1 MYIFINF
8 SIEFKIKHPLSRD
21 YIMEIRSIN
30 AMRGPNYWSVRRH
43 KLIVMVLDLKE
54 MEEMPSN
61 KIEGFDKRLE
71 AMFPTMYSHRCS
83 VGTPGGFFERVVEG
97 TWMGHII
104 EHIALEI
111 QTLAGMDTGFGRTR
125 GYGEEGV
132 YNVVFSYI
140 EENVGRFAAK
150 VSVAICEALIAGE
163 DYDMTD
169 DIQRMR
175 EIREDERLG
184 PSTGSI
190 VQEAVNRGIPWIR
203 LNKYSLV
210 QLGYGANQKRIQA
223 TVTSETSSI
232 GVELACDK
240 EDTKYLLEQ
249 AEVEVPRGDIIRRER
264 SLQDACDY
272 VGFPLVIKPI
282 DGNHGRGITVDINN
296 YDDALVAFHHAKDSS
311 KSGAIIVEK
320 FITGEDYRLL
330 VINNVL
336 VAAAIRTPAHV
347 VGDGK
352 STIQEL
358 IDKVNSDP
366 RRGYGHEKV
375 LTQITT
381 NELTKTLISQAG
393 YSLDSVLPAD
403 ERLILKDTANLS
415 TGGTAE
421 DITDIVHPAN
431 VSMVER
437 ISKIIDLDIC
447 GVDIMTTDITKPLS
461 ETGGAVL
468 EVNAGPGFRMHL
480 APTTGLP
487 RNVAAPVIDKFFPN
501 GETGRIPIIA
511 ITGTNGKTTTTR
523 LLAHI
528 AKMNGYR
535 VGYTTSDGV
544 YIQNRLLMTGDCTG
558 PASAEFVLKDP
569 TVNFA
574 VLESARGGLLRAG
587 LGFKKCDVAIVTNVA
602 ADHLGLKGIHT
613 VEQLAKVKG
622 VVPETVL
629 PDGYAILNADDDLVF
644 NMRRNIE
651 CNLALFSMDENNPH
665 IKALQ
670 RKGGITA
677 IYENGF
683 VTICRGEWKM
693 RVMKAEDIPLTYG
706 GKAKFMIQNVLPAI
720 LAANIQGISIED
732 MKAALETFIPSASQT
747 PGRLNLFKFN
757 DFSILLDYA
766 HNPAGMRALKNF
778 TDELDATVK
787 VGIIA
792 GIGDR
797 REEDN
802 NEMGSIAAE
811 MFDEIIIRQDKRLR
825 GKTEEQLIKMLG
837 DGIKMKDP
845 NKKTTIIP
853 SEKEAITH
861 AVKNAVKGSLIVLCS
876 DVIPEALDLV
886 KKFKEQEAN
895 GELLIRG

>member
-1 MYIFINF
+1 M
-8 SIEFKIKHPLSRD
+8 KIR
-21 YIMEIRSIN
+21 EIN
-30 AMRGPNYWSVRRH
+30 AMRGPNFWSIRRH
-43 KLIVMVLDLKE
+43 KLIVMVLDLEE
-54 MEEMPSN
+54 MEELPTN
-61 KIEGFDKRLE
+61 KIDGFSERIRK
-71 AMFPTMYSHRCS
+71 MFPSMYSHRCS
-83 VGTPGGFFERVVEG
+83 EGCEGGFFMRVDEG
-97 TWMGHII
+97 TWMGHVI

-111 QTLAGMDTGFGRTR
+111 QTLADMDTGFGRTR
-125 GYGEEGV
+125 GYGEKGV

-140 EENVGRFAAK
+140 EESVGRYAAK
-150 VSVAICEALIAGE
+150 AAVRICEALIAAE
-163 DYDMTD
+163 PYDLED

-175 EIREDERLG
+175 ELRESERLG

-190 VQEAVNRGIPWIR
+190 VSEAQSRGIPWIR

-249 AEVEVPRGDIIRRER
+249 AEVEVPRGDIISRE
-264 SLQDACDY
+264 SGLEDACRY
-272 VGFPLVIKPI
+272 VGYPLVIKPI

-296 YDDALVAFHHAKDSS
+296 YEDALEAFNIAKEVSRRV
-311 KSGAIIVEK
+311 IVEK
-320 FITGEDYRLL
+320 YITGEDYRLL
-330 VINNVL
+330 VINHNF
-336 VAAAIRTPAHV
+336 VAAAKRTPAHV

-352 STIQEL
+352 SSIAQLVEE
-358 IDKVNSDP
+358 VNKDP

-375 LTQITT
+375 LTAITI
-381 NELTKTLISQAG
+381 NDLTKTIIAGAG
-393 YSLDSVLPAD
+393 YTVDSVLKEG

-421 DITDIVHPAN
+421 DVTDIVHPAN
-431 VSMVER
+431 VSMAER

-447 GVDIMTTDITKPLS
+447 GIDVMTSDISQPLS
-461 ETGGAVL
+461 DTGGAVL

-487 RNVAAPVIDKFFPN
+487 RNVAAPVVDKLFPQK
-501 GETGRIPIIA
+501 GDTGRIPIVA
-511 ITGTNGKTTTTR
+511 ITGTNGKTTTSR
-523 LLAHI
+523 LIAHI
-528 AKMNGYR
+528 AKMNGQR

-544 YIQNRLLMTGDCTG
+544 YIQNRMLMKGDCTG

-574 VLESARGGLLRAG
+574 VLECARGGLLRAG
-587 LGFKKCDVAIVTNVA
+587 LGFKKCDVAIVTNVS

-613 VEQLAKVKG
+613 LEQLARVKA
-622 VVPETVL
+622 VIPETVL
-629 PDGYAILNADDDLVF
+629 PDGYAILNADDDLVYE
-644 NMRRNIE
+644 MRRNIN
-651 CNLALFSMDENNPH
+651 CNLALFSMDENNPR

-670 RKGGITA
+670 RIGGITA
-677 IYENGF
+677 IYENGY
-683 VTICRGEWKM
+683 VTLCRGEWKM
-693 RVMKAEDIPLTYG
+693 RLMKAESIPLTYG
-706 GKAKFMIQNVLPAI
+706 GKARFMIQNILPAVI
-720 LAANIQGISIED
+720 AANVQGISIED
-732 MKAALETFIPSASQT
+732 TKAALETFIPSASST

-757 DFSILLDYA
+757 NFDILLDYA
-766 HNPAGMRALKNF
+766 HNPAGMRALQKF
-778 TDELDATVK
+778 TDNLDATVK

-811 MFDEIIIRQDKRLR
+811 MFDEIIIRQDKNLR
-825 GKTEEQLIKMLG
+825 GKSEADLINML
-837 DGIKMKDP
+837 DAGIKKQDP

-853 SEKEAITH
+853 SEKEAIIH
-861 AVKNAVKGSLIVLCS
+861 AVSNAEKGSLIVLCS
-876 DVIPEALDLV
+876 DVVPDALDLV
-886 KKFKEQEAN
+886 KQLKDQEAN
-895 GELLIRG
+895 GELA

>member
-1 MYIFINF
+1 
-8 SIEFKIKHPLSRD
+8 
-21 YIMEIRSIN
+21 
-30 AMRGPNYWSVRRH
+30 
-43 KLIVMVLDLKE
+43 
-54 MEEMPSN
+54 
-61 KIEGFDKRLE
+61 
-71 AMFPTMYSHRCS
+71 
-83 VGTPGGFFERVVEG
+83 
-97 TWMGHII
+97 MGHII

-132 YNVVFSYI
+132 YSVVFSYM
-140 EENVGRFAAK
+140 EESVGVFAAK
-150 VSVAICEALIAGE
+150 SAVKICEALIAGE
-163 DYDMTD
+163 AYDMSE
-169 DIQRMR
+169 DIQEMR
-175 EIREDERLG
+175 ELREADRLG

-190 VQEAVNRGIPWIR
+190 VAEAEARGIPWIR

-249 AEVEVPRGDIIRRER
+249 AEVDVPRGDIIRRER
-264 SLQDACDY
+264 SLEDACKY
-272 VGFPLVIKPI
+272 VGYPLVIKPV
-282 DGNHGRGITVDINN
+282 DGNHGRGITVNIQN
-296 YDDALVAFHHAKDSS
+296 YDTALVAFNHAKESS

-320 FITGEDYRLL
+320 FIVGEDYRLL

-336 VAAAIRTPAHV
+336 VAGAIRTPAHV
-347 VGDGK
+347 IGDGK

-358 IDKVNSDP
+358 IDIVNSDS
-366 RRGYGHEKV
+366 RRGFGHENV
-375 LTQITT
+375 LTKITI
-381 NELTKTLISQAG
+381 NELTVNIIKQAG
-393 YSLDSVLPAD
+393 YTLESVIAID

-421 DITDIVHPAN
+421 DITDIIHPAN

-447 GVDIMTTDITKPLS
+447 GIDIMTTDISKPLS

-487 RNVAAPVIDKFFPN
+487 RNVAGPVIDKLFPQKGN
-501 GETGRIPIIA
+501 TGRIPIIA
-511 ITGTNGKTTTTR
+511 ISGTNGKTTTTR
-523 LLAHI
+523 LIAHI

-574 VLESARGGLLRAG
+574 VLECARGGLLRAG
-587 LGFKKCDVAIVTNVA
+587 LGFKKCDVAVVTNVA

-613 VEQLAKVKG
+613 IEQLAKVKG

-629 PDGYAILNADDDLVF
+629 PEGYAILNADDDLVYD
-644 NMRRNIE
+644 MRRKVD
-651 CNLALFSMDENNPH
+651 CNVALFSMDEDNPR

-670 RKGGITA
+670 RLHGITA
-677 IYENGF
+677 VYEKGY

-693 RVMKAEDIPLTYG
+693 RIMKVEDIPLTYG
-706 GKAKFMIQNVLPAI
+706 GKAKFMIQNVLAAV
-720 LAANIQGISIED
+720 LAVHVQGISIED
-732 MKAALETFIPSASQT
+732 MKAGLETFIPSASQT
-747 PGRLNLFKFN
+747 PGRLNLFEFKNFT
-757 DFSILLDYA
+757 ILLDYA
-766 HNPAGMRALKNF
+766 HNPAGMRALKDF
-778 TDELDATVK
+778 IDELDATVK

-797 REEDN
+797 RLEDN

-825 GKTEEQLIKMLG
+825 GKTEEELIKMLN

-853 SEKEAITH
+853 SEKEAITY
-861 AVKNAVKGSLIVLCS
+861 AVKNAVKGSLIILCS
-876 DVIPEALDLV
+876 DVIPDALALV
-886 KKFKEQEAN
+886 QKFKELEAK
-895 GELLIRG
+895 GQLEFA

>member
-1 MYIFINF
+1 M
-8 SIEFKIKHPLSRD
+8 K
-21 YIMEIRSIN
+21 IRSIN

-43 KLIVMVLDLKE
+43 KLIVMVLDLEE
-54 MEEMPSN
+54 MEELPSN
-61 KIEGFDKRLE
+61 KIKGFRERLE
-71 AMFPTMYSHRCS
+71 AMFPTMYEHRCS
-83 VGTPGGFFERVVEG
+83 VGTAGGFFQRVEEG

-104 EHIALEI
+104 EHIALEV
-111 QTLAGMDTGFGRTR
+111 QTLADMDTGFGRTR
-125 GYGEEGV
+125 GYGEKGV

-150 VSVAICEALIAGE
+150 SAVQICEALIAGE
-163 DYDMTD
+163 EYNLEE
-169 DIQRMR
+169 DIQKMR

-190 VQEAVNRGIPWIR
+190 VEEAVSRGIPWMR
-203 LNKYSLV
+203 LNKYSLC

-240 EDTKYLLEQ
+240 EDTKFLLEQ

-264 SLQDACDY
+264 SLEEACQY
-272 VGFPLVIKPI
+272 VGYPLVIKPV
-282 DGNHGRGITVDINN
+282 DGNHGRGITVDIQN
-296 YDDALVAFHHAKDSS
+296 YEHALEAFNQAKESS
-311 KSGAIIVEK
+311 RSGAIIVEK

-347 VGDGK
+347 IGNGK

-358 IDKVNSDP
+358 IDEVNKDP

-381 NELTKTLISQAG
+381 NELTKTLIKAAG
-393 YSLDSVLPAD
+393 YTLKSVLAED
-403 ERLILKDTANLS
+403 EKLILKDTANLS

-421 DITDIVHPAN
+421 DVTDIVHPAN
-431 VSMVER
+431 VSMAER

-447 GVDIMTTDITKPLS
+447 GIDIMTTDITKPIS

-487 RNVAAPVIDKFFPN
+487 RNVAAPVIDKLFPKGN
-501 GETGRIPIIA
+501 SGRIPIIA
-511 ITGTNGKTTTTR
+511 VTGTNGKTTTTR

-528 AKMNGYR
+528 AKMNGHR

-558 PASAEFVLKDP
+558 PSSAEFVLKDP

-574 VLESARGGLLRAG
+574 VLECARGGLLRAG

-629 PDGYAILNADDDLVF
+629 PDGYAILNADDELVYD
-644 NMRRNIE
+644 MRRNIE
-651 CNLALFSMDENNPH
+651 SNLALFSMDENNPH

-677 IYENGF
+677 VYENGY

-693 RVMKAEDIPLTYG
+693 RVMKAENIPLTYG
-706 GKAKFMIQNVLPAI
+706 GKAKFMIQNILPAI
-720 LAANIQGISIED
+720 IAANVQGISIED

-747 PGRLNLFKFN
+747 PGRLNLFEFN

-766 HNPAGMRALKNF
+766 HNPAGMRALQNF
-778 TDELDATVK
+778 TNELEATVK

-797 REEDN
+797 RVEDN

-825 GKTEEQLIKMLG
+825 GKTEQELIKMLD
-837 DGIKMKDP
+837 DGIKMIDP

-853 SEKEAITH
+853 SEREAILY
-861 AVKNAVKGSLIVLCS
+861 AVRNAVKGSLIILSS
-876 DVIPEALDLV
+876 DVIPDALDLV
-886 KKFKEQEAN
+886 KELKELDSQGKLAE
-895 GELLIRG
+895 IK

>member
-1 MYIFINF
+1 M
-8 SIEFKIKHPLSRD
+8 K
-21 YIMEIRSIN
+21 IRSIN

-43 KLIVMVLDLKE
+43 KLIVMVLDLEE
-54 MEEMPSN
+54 MEELPSN
-61 KIEGFDKRLE
+61 KIKGFRERLE
-71 AMFPTMYSHRCS
+71 AMFPTMYEHRCS
-83 VGTPGGFFERVVEG
+83 VGTAGGFFQRVEEG

-104 EHIALEI
+104 EHIALEV
-111 QTLAGMDTGFGRTR
+111 QTLADMDTGFGRTR
-125 GYGEEGV
+125 GYGEKGV

-150 VSVAICEALIAGE
+150 SAVQICEALIAGE
-163 DYDMTD
+163 EYNLEE
-169 DIQRMR
+169 DIQKMR

-190 VQEAVNRGIPWIR
+190 VEEAVSRGIPWMR
-203 LNKYSLV
+203 LNKYSLC

-240 EDTKYLLEQ
+240 EDTKFLLEQ

-264 SLQDACDY
+264 SLEEACQY
-272 VGFPLVIKPI
+272 VGYPLVIKPV
-282 DGNHGRGITVDINN
+282 DGNHGRGITVDIQN
-296 YDDALVAFHHAKDSS
+296 YEDALVAFNQAKESS
-311 KSGAIIVEK
+311 RSGAIIVEK

-347 VGDGK
+347 IGNGK

-358 IDKVNSDP
+358 IDEVNKDP

-381 NELTKTLISQAG
+381 NELTKTLIKAAG
-393 YSLDSVLPAD
+393 YTLKSVLAED
-403 ERLILKDTANLS
+403 EKLILKDTANLS

-421 DITDIVHPAN
+421 DVTDIVHPAN
-431 VSMVER
+431 VSMAER

-447 GVDIMTTDITKPLS
+447 GIDIMTTDITKPIS

-487 RNVAAPVIDKFFPN
+487 RNVAAPVIDKLFPKGN
-501 GETGRIPIIA
+501 SGRIPIIA
-511 ITGTNGKTTTTR
+511 VTGTNGKTTTTR

-528 AKMNGYR
+528 AKMNGHR

-558 PASAEFVLKDP
+558 PSSAEFVLKDP

-574 VLESARGGLLRAG
+574 VLECARGGLLRAG

-629 PDGYAILNADDDLVF
+629 PDGYAILNADDELVYD
-644 NMRRNIE
+644 MRRNIE
-651 CNLALFSMDENNPH
+651 SNLALFSMDENNPH

-677 IYENGF
+677 VYENGY

-693 RVMKAEDIPLTYG
+693 RVMKAENIPLTYG

-720 LAANIQGISIED
+720 IAANVQGISIED

-747 PGRLNLFKFN
+747 PGRLNLFEFN

-766 HNPAGMRALKNF
+766 HNPAGMRALQNF
-778 TDELDATVK
+778 TNELEATVK

-797 REEDN
+797 RVEDN

-825 GKTEEQLIKMLG
+825 GKTEQELIKMLD

-853 SEKEAITH
+853 SEREAILY
-861 AVKNAVKGSLIVLCS
+861 AVRNAVKGSLIILSS
-876 DVIPEALDLV
+876 DVIPDALDLV
-886 KKFKEQEAN
+886 KELKELDSQGRLAE
-895 GELLIRG
+895 IK

>member
-1 MYIFINF
+1 
-8 SIEFKIKHPLSRD
+8 
-21 YIMEIRSIN
+21 MEIRSIN

-43 KLIVMVLDLKE
+43 KLIVMVLDLQE
-54 MEEMPSN
+54 MEELPSN
-61 KIEGFDKRLE
+61 KIEGFRERLE
-71 AMFPTMYSHRCS
+71 AMFPTMYEHRCS
-83 VGTPGGFFERVVEG
+83 VGTPGGFFERVEEG

-104 EHIALEI
+104 EHIALEV

-140 EENVGRFAAK
+140 EENVGRYAAAA
-150 VSVAICEALIAGE
+150 SVKICEALIAGE
-163 DYDMTD
+163 DYALEE
-169 DIQRMR
+169 DIQKMR

-190 VQEAVNRGIPWIR
+190 VEEAVSRGIPWIR

-232 GVELACDK
+232 GVEIACDK

-249 AEVEVPRGDIIRRER
+249 AEVEVPRGDIIRKER
-264 SLQDACDY
+264 SLEDACNY
-272 VGFPLVIKPI
+272 VGFPLVIKPV
-282 DGNHGRGITVDINN
+282 DGNHGRGITVDINSLEE
-296 YDDALVAFHHAKDSS
+296 ALVAFAHAKESS
-311 KSGAIIVEK
+311 RSGAIIVEK
-320 FITGEDYRLL
+320 FITGDDYRLL
-330 VINNVL
+330 VINNQL

-347 VGDGK
+347 VGNGK

-358 IDKVNSDP
+358 IDEVNSDP

-381 NELTKTLISQAG
+381 NELTKTLIKDAG
-393 YSLDSVLPAD
+393 YMLDSVLPED

-421 DITDIVHPAN
+421 DVTDIVHPAN
-431 VSMVER
+431 VSMAER

-447 GVDIMTTDITKPLS
+447 GIDIMTSDITKPLS
-461 ETGGAVL
+461 DTGGAVL

-487 RNVAAPVIDKFFPN
+487 RNVAAPVIDKLFPKGKN
-501 GETGRIPIIA
+501 GRIPIIA
-511 ITGTNGKTTTTR
+511 VTGTNGKTTTTR

-528 AKMNGYR
+528 AKMNGHR

-558 PASAEFVLKDP
+558 PSSAEFVLKDP

-574 VLESARGGLLRAG
+574 ILESARGGLLRAG
-587 LGFKKCDVAIVTNVA
+587 LGFEKCDVAIVTNVA

-613 VEQLAKVKG
+613 IEQLAKVKG

-629 PDGYAILNADDDLVF
+629 PDGYAILNADDELVYD
-644 NMRRNIE
+644 MRRNIE

-665 IKALQ
+665 ILALQ

-677 IYENGF
+677 VYENGY

-693 RVMKAEDIPLTYG
+693 RVMKAEDIPLTFG

-720 LAANIQGISIED
+720 LAANVQGISIED
-732 MKAALETFIPSASQT
+732 MKAALETFIPSPSQT

-766 HNPAGMRALKNF
+766 HNPAGMRALKDF

-797 REEDN
+797 RVEDN
-802 NEMGSIAAE
+802 NEIGAIAAE

-825 GKTEEQLIKMLG
+825 GKSEEELIKMLN
-837 DGIKMKDP
+837 DGIKMKNP
-845 NKKTTIIP
+845 NKKITIIP
-853 SEKEAITH
+853 SEREAILY
-861 AVKNAVKGSLIVLCS
+861 AVKNAVKGSLIILSS
-876 DVIPEALDLV
+876 DVIPDALELV
-886 KKFKEQEAN
+886 KELKELDSKGKLNE
-895 GELLIRG
+895 I